1 MKKMIARPALVA
13 SLAFAA
19 VSLTACGDSNDCA
32 NAASSDT
39 TVTATTAMFPA
50 KGGGGGHSGGGH
62 TSSHSSSEGGHSTT
76 SEGGHST
83 SNSGGSSWF
92 AMPHWFGGSH
102 AECKSNPAPSSKS

>member
-1 MKKMIARPALVA
+1 MKKMIARTAVVA

-19 VSLTACGDSNDCA
+19 VSLTACGESNDCA

-50 KGGGGGHSGGGH
+50 KGGGGGHSGAGH
-62 TSSHSSSEGGHSTT
+62 TSSHSS